1 MRTTH
6 FNSGKLL
13 RGGASLLVLAAL
25 TAAGTVCAAPA
36 RAADDTAAA
45 APADASTE
53 VVVIGVRKALKS
65 AQQIKK
71 TADTQVDS
79 VTASDIGAFPDK
91 SVAEA
96 LQRVPGIT
104 VTRFAASDDSSHFS
118 AEPSG
123 VLVRGLTQVRTEFN
137 GRDSFSADGARGL
150 NFADIAP
157 ELMAGVDAYK
167 NETAD
172 MIEGGIAGTVN
183 LRTRLPFD
191 SKGQLISA
199 TIKDNYGDISKK
211 NTWDYSVIYSNRW
224 DTSAGE
230 FGLMADFASSHVITS
245 TNGVIMGRIA
255 TYCDAGYADGN
266 GTPIV
271 SSDGSIP
278 CTHSPYGGNG
288 WQYMPSNVT
297 YSDNSYDRNRHG
309 TALAAQWQNHEHTLL
324 ATLQYNDS
332 YYQNKWT
339 ERTVEPW
346 FHDLWAA
353 PAFNPITSNRTAEPA
368 YGDPG
373 LTFGSD
379 GMLQGGTIAQHSDY
393 WGAGTD
399 ASNPDNNMNHAIVA
413 PGVPF
418 MAGCYDWSTGCA
430 PMQMGLRL
438 DTTGRIFDRR
448 EGTEDASF
456 NLKWDISDKLKA
468 NFDVQHIRASQNS
481 YDIMLSPHTQA
492 DVNYA
497 VDGDGIP
504 EISFGL
510 DKGNNYAAG
519 GLSSLHNW
527 YYGFV
532 QDHLDHSKATED
544 AVRADLEYRFSSG
557 GWLNSI
563 KAGVRYADRE
573 QSVDYSAFNWS
584 GLYANW
590 GCDAAMFNIDNGP
603 GGYVADGSCQSPTN
617 PTNAT
622 FKGYKPGLSELANF
636 GNDFYNG
643 HVLQNVSM
651 PFPNVDRLGSQQ
663 GLIDELSVAALN
675 NQVLGQGWTPLC
687 QRAGVISGTCYK
699 PSEVLNVDEKT
710 DAAYVMLKFGGPDK
724 MFLGATVAGNVG
736 MRWVRTEDESDGGIA
751 FPTADWYNNANAQPC
766 NKPITDPHQVTN
778 ISCWLTPALLSFSNG
793 GSALSTYGKTHTNWL
808 PSFSVRF
815 GFDDDKQFLRLSG
828 SRALSRPD
836 MGQLRNYVSIAAPS
850 IDVSDTSP
858 YVVYNSPTAAH
869 VAANVTGY
877 NFVFTGSSGNP
888 ALAPF
893 TADQFDLSYEN
904 YFTDTTSFTAVLF
917 YKHFNGGLGLGKVPR
932 TLTNN
937 GASEPVVVTGGSNE
951 GGGGELRGMEVAYQT
966 FFDKLPGLWSGL
978 GVQANYTHVDQSG
991 INNTNLANFPG
1002 YDAGSTTAYG
1012 GGNNFGLALIDSH
1025 RLAGISDDSYNLV
1038 GLYEKGPVAARL
1050 AYNWRSKFLVN
1061 NLDAIIGLPV
1071 WEKAA
1076 GYLDASI
1083 RYKVT
1088 DNVELSLEGTNLTG
1102 TTAVLQQQIFGDSS
1116 ATPGARAVL
1125 KDSSWIKNDRRIQFG
1140 VRLKY

>member
-1 MRTTH
+1 MRISRFTH
-6 FNSGKLL
+6 GARAI
-13 RGGASLLVLAAL
+13 RGGVSLLALAAM
-25 TAAGTVCAAPA
+25 AAGAMYAAPA
-36 RAADDTAAA
+36 AAQTAPAA
-45 APADASTE
+45 APADGSTE
-53 VVVIGVRKALKS
+53 VVIVGVRRAIKT

-71 TADTQVDS
+71 NADTQIDS

-123 VLVRGLTQVRTEFN
+123 VLIRGLTEVRTEFN

-157 ELMAGVDAYK
+157 ELMAGIDSYK

-191 SKGQLISA
+191 SKGQVLSA

-211 NTWDYSVIYSNRW
+211 NTYDYSVLYSNRW
-224 DTSAGE
+224 DTNAGE
-230 FGLMADFASSHVITS
+230 FGLMADFASSHVVTA
-245 TNGVIMGRIA
+245 TNGVIMGRIG
-255 TYCDAGYADGN
+255 TYCDAGYSDSN
-266 GTPIV
+266 GVIV
-271 SSDGSIP
+271 NADGSIP
-278 CTHSPYGGNG
+278 CTHSPYGGSN

-297 YSDNSYDRNRHG
+297 YSDNSYDRDRHG

-353 PAFNPITSNRTAEPA
+353 PAFDPLSSNRLSEPA
-368 YGDPG
+368 YGTSD
-373 LTFGSD
+373 LVFGAD
-379 GMLQGGTIAQHSDY
+379 GMLESGDIAQHSDY

-399 ASNPDNNMNHAIVA
+399 PTNPDNNMNHASVS

-418 MAGCYDWSTGCA
+418 MAGCYDWSTGCS
-430 PMQMGLRL
+430 PTQMGLRL

-448 EGTEDASF
+448 EGTADASF
-456 NLKWDISDKLKA
+456 NLKWNVSDKLKL
-468 NFDVQHIRASQNS
+468 NFDVQHIHASQNS

-492 DVNYA
+492 DVDYS
-497 VDGDGIP
+497 VDSKGIP
-504 EISFGL
+504 QVTFGE
-510 DKGNNYAAG
+510 DAGNNYATG

-532 QDHLDHSKATED
+532 QDHLDHSVANED
-544 AVRADLEYRFSSG
+544 AARIDAEYDFNSG
-557 GWLNSI
+557 GWLNSL
-563 KAGVRYADRE
+563 KAGVRYADRK
-573 QSVDYSAFNWS
+573 QAVDYSAFNWS

-590 GCDAAMFNIDNGP
+590 GCDAALFSIDNGP
-603 GGYVADGSCQSPTN
+603 GGYRSDGSCPSAGAPN
-617 PTNAT
+617 NAT
-622 FKGYKPGLSELANF
+622 FNGYKPGLSELASF
-636 GNDFYNG
+636 GNNFYNG
-643 HVLQNVSM
+643 NVLQNIM
-651 PFPNVDRLGSQQ
+651 LPFPNVDRLGNQQ
-663 GLIDELSVAALN
+663 GLIDELSASVLN
-675 NQVLGQGWTPLC
+675 NAVLGQGWTPLC
-687 QRAGVISGTCYK
+687 QRAGDITGSCYK

-724 MFLGATVAGNVG
+724 TLFGATVQGNVG
-736 MRWVRTEDESDGGIA
+736 VRWVQTQDVSTGGVA
-751 FPTADWYNNANAQPC
+751 FPVVDWYNNANSQPC

-778 ISCWLTPALLSFSNG
+778 ISCWLTPDLLNYSNG
-793 GSALSTYGKTHTNWL
+793 GSATTAFGKKHTNWL

-815 GFDDDKQFLRLSG
+815 GFDDNKQFIRVSG

-836 MGQLRNYVSIAAPS
+836 MGQLRNYISIGAPV
-850 IDVSDTSP
+850 IDTSDTSP
-858 YVVYNSPTAAH
+858 YVIYNSPTAAH
-869 VAANVTGY
+869 TAANVTGY
-877 NFVFTGSSGNP
+877 NFQFTGSSGNP
-888 ALAPF
+888 NLAPF

-904 YFTDTTSFTAVLF
+904 YFTDTSSLTAVVFL
-917 YKHFNGGLGLGKVPR
+917 KHFNGGLGLGRVPR
-932 TLTNN
+932 EITNN
-937 GASEPVVVTGGSNE
+937 GVTETVTVTGGANE
-951 GGGGELRGMEVAYQT
+951 PGGGELRGFEVAYQT

-978 GVQANYTHVDQSG
+978 GVQANYTHVSQSG

-1012 GGNNFGLALIDSH
+1012 GGNDYGLALIDSH
-1025 RLAGISDDSYNLV
+1025 RLVGISDDSYNLV

-1076 GYLDASI
+1076 GYLDASFS
-1083 RYKVT
+1083 YKVN

-1102 TTAVLQQQIFGDSS
+1102 TTAVLQQQIFGDSTV
-1116 ATPGARAVL
+1116 TPGAKAVL
-1125 KDSSWIKNDRRIQFG
+1125 KDSSWIKNDRRLQFG
-1140 VRLKY
+1140 IRLKY